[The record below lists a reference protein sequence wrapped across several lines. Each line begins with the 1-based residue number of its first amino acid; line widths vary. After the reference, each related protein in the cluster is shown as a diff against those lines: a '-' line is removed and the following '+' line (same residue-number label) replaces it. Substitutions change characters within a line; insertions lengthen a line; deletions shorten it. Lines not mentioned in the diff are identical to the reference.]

1 MIGPETIQAGICR
14 RSNGRI
20 DCGGIETGQDKLW
33 CSQEEGENGP
43 PEGMRMEL
51 LELMTA
57 KSLGGVRKERRQ
69 KHLRIN
75 FTLSCTMPIHE
86 MRERYLVKWS

>member
-1 MIGPETIQAGICR
+1 MGRRPSRREYAGAAMDALIA
-14 RSNGRI
+14 GAL
-20 DCGGIETGQDKLW
+20 KLGKIKYGVHRKRVRTDP
-33 CSQEEGENGP
+33 Q
-43 PEGMRMEL
+43 EGMRMEL